1 MRKATCNFCAAL
13 AIRLAA
19 LGFGAALIF
28 GMAACG
34 GGDEQLF
41 IIPDKE
47 SQSQTASGAYAK
59 IGSKTINGVEYDLVT
74 FGLWPQTIIAAN
86 VTVNDSENKTVGA
99 FSYCKG
105 SDGQWYVKVKESACP
120 PVCKYSDGT
129 TAKESSADS
138 WKWFKVEPI
147 KWRVLTT
154 NYNGTGKKL
163 LFAESVL
170 ANSVYYDYQKVN
182 RTIGGKTICSNNYE
196 HSRVRAFLNGL
207 SYQRKASADGEQ
219 SACDDFLGKGF
230 LQTAFTAEELAII
243 ADTSVDNSERS
254 TFPNAN
260 AKQWNNGENPY
271 ASDTPTTDKVFLLS
285 LQEATTGAYG
295 FDEDYNA
302 YKGDGTH
309 NESARIRQATDYA
322 RASGAN
328 QNGTEGLG
336 GWWWQRSP
344 FYGDDFHAR
353 YADSNGESFYYAI
366 VSEVNEGVGYG
377 DIVPALCVGN

>member
-1 MRKATCNFCAAL
+1 MKSFAK
-13 AIRLAA
+13 RLAA
-19 LGFGAALIF
+19 LLACGALAV

-34 GGDEQLF
+34 GSDEQFF
-41 IIPDKE
+41 IIPGNA
-47 SQSQTASGAYAK
+47 SQSQAASGAYAK

-74 FGLWPQTIIAAN
+74 FGLWPQTIKAAN
-86 VTVNDSENKTVGA
+86 VTVNDSESKAAGA
-99 FSYCKG
+99 FTYCKG
-105 SDGQWYVKVKESACP
+105 SDGQWYVKIKERACP

-170 ANSVYYDYQKVN
+170 ANGVYYDYKSVN
-182 RTIGGKTICSNNYE
+182 RTIGGKTIYPNNYE

-219 SACDDFLGKGF
+219 SDCDDFLGKGF
-230 LQTAFTAEELAII
+230 LQTAFTADELAII

-260 AKQWNNGENPY
+260 AKQWNDGKNPY

-328 QNGTEGLG
+328 QNWTEGLG

-344 FYGDDFHAR
+344 LYDYEYSAR
-353 YADSNGESFYYAI
+353 YADSNGESFYSAI
-366 VSEVNEGVGYG
+366 VSEVNDDIGYG

>member
-1 MRKATCNFCAAL
+1 MKSFAK
-13 AIRLAA
+13 RLAA
-19 LGFGAALIF
+19 LLACGALAV

-34 GGDEQLF
+34 GSDEQFF
-41 IIPDKE
+41 IIPGNA
-47 SQSQTASGAYAK
+47 SQSQAASGAYKK
-59 IGSKTINGVEYDLVT
+59 IGKTKINGVEYDLVT
-74 FGLWPQTIIAAN
+74 FGLWPQTIKAAN
-86 VTVNDSENKTVGA
+86 VTVNESKTKTAGR
-99 FSYCKG
+99 FTYCQG
-105 SDGQWYVKVKESACP
+105 SDGQWYVKIKESACL
-120 PVCKYSDGT
+120 PVSKYSDGT
-129 TAKESSADS
+129 TAQESSADS

-170 ANSVYYDYQKVN
+170 ANGVYYDYQSVN
-182 RTIGGKTICSNNYE
+182 RTVGGKTIHPNNYE

-219 SACDDFLGKGF
+219 TACDDFLGKGF
-230 LQTAFTAEELAII
+230 LQTAFSAKELAII

-260 AKQWNNGENPY
+260 AKQWNDGKNPY
-271 ASDTPTTDKVFLLS
+271 ASDTATVDKVFLLS
-285 LQEATTGAYG
+285 LQEVTTGAYG
-295 FDEDYNA
+295 FDENYNA
-302 YKGDGTH
+302 AGVG
-309 NESARIRQATDYA
+309 NARIRAATDYA

-344 FYGDDFHAR
+344 LYDYEYSAR
-353 YADSNGESFYYAI
+353 YADSNGESFYSAI
-366 VSEVNEGVGYG
+366 VSEVNEGVGFG
-377 DIVPALCVGN
+377 DIVPALCVEN

>member
-1 MRKATCNFCAAL
+1 MKSFSKC
-13 AIRLAA
+13 LAA
-19 LGFGAALIF
+19 LLACGALSV
-28 GMAACG
+28 GMAACSNSSDNSAALLALAAG
-34 GGDEQLF
+34 GQ
-41 IIPDKE
+41 P
-47 SQSQTASGAYAK
+47 QPQAASGAYAK
-59 IGSKTINGVEYDLVT
+59 IGTQTINGVEYDLVT
-74 FGLWPQTIIAAN
+74 FGLWPQTIKAAN
-86 VTVNDSENKTVGA
+86 VTVNESKTKTAGR
-99 FSYCKG
+99 FTYCKG
-105 SDGQWYVKVKESACP
+105 SDGQWYVKIKESACP
-120 PVCKYSDGT
+120 PVSKYSDGT
-129 TAKESSADS
+129 SAKESSANS

-170 ANSVYYDYQKVN
+170 ANSVYYDYDSVN
-182 RTIGGKTICSNNYE
+182 RTIGGKTIHPNNYE

-207 SYQRKASADGEQ
+207 SYQRKASDGGEQ
-219 SACDDFLGKGF
+219 SDCDDFLGKGF

-260 AKQWNNGENPY
+260 AKQWHDGKNPY

-285 LQEATTGAYG
+285 LQEVTTGAYG

-344 FYGDDFHAR
+344 FYGDDFHTR

-366 VSEVNEGVGYG
+366 VSETNDGIGYG

>member
-1 MRKATCNFCAAL
+1 MKSFSKC
-13 AIRLAA
+13 LAA
-19 LGFGAALIF
+19 LLACGALSV
-28 GMAACG
+28 GMAACSNSSDNSAALLALAAG
-34 GGDEQLF
+34 GQ
-41 IIPDKE
+41 P
-47 SQSQTASGAYAK
+47 QPQAASGAYAK
-59 IGSKTINGVEYDLVT
+59 IGTQTINGVEYDLVT

-86 VTVNDSENKTVGA
+86 VTVSDSESKTVGA
-99 FSYCKG
+99 FTYCKG
-105 SDGQWYVKVKESACP
+105 SDGQWYVKIKERACP

-170 ANSVYYDYQKVN
+170 ANSVYYDYDSVN
-182 RTIGGKTICSNNYE
+182 RTVGGKTIHPNNYE

-207 SYQRKASADGEQ
+207 SYQRKASADGQQ

-230 LQTAFTAEELAII
+230 LQTAFTADELAII
-243 ADTSVDNSERS
+243 ADTSVDNGKRS

-285 LQEATTGAYG
+285 LQEVTTGAYG

-344 FYGDDFHAR
+344 FYGDDFHTR

-366 VSEVNEGVGYG
+366 VSETNDGIGYG

>member
-1 MRKATCNFCAAL
+1 MRKESRNFCAAL
-13 AIRLAA
+13 ATRLAA
-19 LGFGAALIF
+19 LAFGAAFIF

-34 GGDEQLF
+34 GSDEQVF
-41 IIPDKE
+41 VIPGNA
-47 SQSQTASGAYAK
+47 SQSQAASGAYAK
-59 IGSKTINGVEYDLVT
+59 IGTQTINGVEYDLVT
-74 FGLWPQTIIAAN
+74 FGLWPQTIKAAN
-86 VTVNDSENKTVGA
+86 VTVNDSESKAAGA
-99 FSYCKG
+99 FTYCKG
-105 SDGQWYVKVKESACP
+105 SDGQWYVKIKESACP
-120 PVCKYSDGT
+120 PVSKYSDGT

-170 ANSVYYDYQKVN
+170 ANGVYYDYQSVN
-182 RTIGGKTICSNNYE
+182 RTIGGKTIHPNNYE

-207 SYQRKASADGEQ
+207 SYQRKASDSEQ

-230 LQTAFTAEELAII
+230 LQTAFTADELAII
-243 ADTSVDNSERS
+243 ADTSVDNGKRS

-295 FDEDYNA
+295 FDEDYHAAGVGN
-302 YKGDGTH
+302 
-309 NESARIRQATDYA
+309 ARIRAATDYA

-328 QNGTEGLG
+328 QNGAEGLG

-344 FYGDDFHAR
+344 LYDYDFRAR
-353 YADSNGESFYYAI
+353 YAYSDGESFESAI
-366 VSEVNEGVGYG
+366 VSDVNEGVGYG
-377 DIVPALCVGN
+377 DIVPALCVE

>member
-1 MRKATCNFCAAL
+1 MKSFSKC
-13 AIRLAA
+13 LAA
-19 LGFGAALIF
+19 LLACGALSV
-28 GMAACG
+28 GMAACSNSSDNSAALLALAAG
-34 GGDEQLF
+34 GQ
-41 IIPDKE
+41 P
-47 SQSQTASGAYAK
+47 QPQAASGAYAK
-59 IGSKTINGVEYDLVT
+59 TGTQTINGVEYDLVT

-86 VTVNDSENKTVGA
+86 VTVSDSESKTVGA
-99 FSYCKG
+99 FTYCKG
-105 SDGQWYVKVKESACP
+105 SDGQWYVKIKERACP

-207 SYQRKASADGEQ
+207 SYQRKASDGEQ

-260 AKQWNNGENPY
+260 AKQWNDGKNPY

-285 LQEATTGAYG
+285 LQEVTTGAYG

-328 QNGTEGLG
+328 QNWTEGLG

-344 FYGDDFHAR
+344 FYGDDFHTR

-366 VSEVNEGVGYG
+366 VSETNDGIGYG